1 MTDNR
6 PKLVIITGPTASGKS
21 SLAVDLALD
30 LGGEIVNA
38 DSMQVYRG
46 MDIGTAKPSISERRG
61 VPHHLIDV
69 VDPNEDF
76 NASIYRSLTEP
87 LLKEIT
93 ARHKVCF
100 VVGGT
105 GLYIKTLL
113 GGLFECPP
121 SDPELRDELSRECEE
136 QGSIQLHERLKML
149 DPESARNIHPH
160 DKTRIIRALE
170 VITLTNRTLSS
181 LIQRHAFKEK
191 SFQALKICL
200 HMEREQLYQRINER
214 SLAMIE
220 TGLMKE
226 AQSLLDKGYSPEL
239 NAMKSLGYRHVLRF
253 MEGTWDL
260 DKTIHQLQ
268 TDTRRY
274 AKRQITWFRGDP
286 EMVWVKPED
295 REIINRKIREFI

>member
-30 LGGEIVNA
+30 FGGEIVNA
-38 DSMQVYRG
+38 DSMQIYRG

-69 VDPNEDF
+69 VDPDEEF
-76 NASIYRSLTEP
+76 NASIYRSFAEP
-87 LLKEIT
+87 LLKEIA
-93 ARHKVCF
+93 ARRKVCF

-113 GGLFECPP
+113 GGLLECPP
-121 SDPELRDELSRECEE
+121 FDPKLREELSRGCEE
-136 QGSIQLHERLKML
+136 QSSIQLHERLKIL
-149 DPESARNIHPH
+149 DPESAIKIHPH
-160 DKTRIIRALE
+160 DKMRIIRALE
-170 VITLTNRTLSS
+170 IIKLTNRTLSS
-181 LIQRHAFKEK
+181 LIQKHAFKEM
-191 SFQALKICL
+191 SFRALKICL
-200 HMEREQLYQRINER
+200 YMERKQLYQRINAR

-220 TGLMKE
+220 AGLVE
-226 AQSLLDKGYSPEL
+226 ETQSLLDNGYSPEL
-239 NAMKSLGYRHVLRF
+239 NAMRSLGYRHVMRYI
-253 MEGTWDL
+253 EGGWDL
-260 DKTIHQLQ
+260 DEAIRQLQ

-274 AKRQITWFRGDP
+274 AKRQLTWFRGDP

-295 REIINRKIREFI
+295 RDLINKEIREFI